1 VYNEFFGLRSD
12 PFRVNPDPSFL
23 YDSAC
28 HREALAVLV
37 YAVQE
42 RKGFAVLTGEVGT
55 GKTTLLNAVLAKLP
69 PQVRTAYLFNT
80 RLSVD
85 DFFTY
90 LLDELELPHPEP
102 LRKST
107 ALQLLNT
114 YLIDRLERGLQTL
127 LILDEAQ
134 HLSAELL
141 EEIRMLSNLETP
153 QSKLLQILL
162 VGQPELRTTLERADL
177 RQLRQRVEL
186 IHHLEPLSVLETV
199 QYVPARLRVAGHR
212 DGNLFEESALH
223 SIYRYTR
230 GIPRVIN
237 VLCDGALLAAYS
249 AGEKRVS
256 DARVHEVASEL
267 NLSRV
272 KEYPLEPGEPPPVD
286 LAKERARVRDAAP
299 DGGLLRRLWPGL
311 RPLGSGRS

>member
-1 VYNEFFGLRSD
+1 MYNEFFGLRSD

-23 YDSAC
+23 YASAC

-55 GKTTLLNAVLAKLP
+55 GKTTVLNAVLAKLP
-69 PQVRTAYLFNT
+69 ATVKTAYLFNT

-114 YLIDRLERGLQTL
+114 HLIERLERGLQTL

-134 HLSAELL
+134 HLSVDLL

-162 VGQPELRTTLERADL
+162 VGQPELKKTLERPDL

-186 IHHLEPLSVLETV
+186 IHELEPLSVLETV
-199 QYVPARLRVAGHR
+199 QYVPARLRVAGHGT
-212 DGNLFEESALH
+212 GNLFEDSALH
-223 SIYRYTR
+223 SLYRYTR
-230 GIPRVIN
+230 GIPRIIN
-237 VLCDGALLAAYS
+237 VLADGALLAAYS
-249 AGEKRVS
+249 AGERRVT
-256 DARVHEVASEL
+256 DKRVHEVARDL

-272 KEYPLEPGEPPPVD
+272 REYPLEASEPEPLD
-286 LAKERARVRDAAP
+286 LAKERARVRQGSD
-299 DGGLLRRLWPGL
+299 GLLRRFWPGA
-311 RPLGSGRS
+311 RSLGSGRS